1 MIDLTMIFLIILL
14 ILNVIGFIKNEVT
27 YTNRRIIRD
36 AILSY
41 NEHITLLMLTDCL
54 EKDCRNFL
62 PFSCMESYF
71 RTLFRWYDW
80 SYKNIVPP
88 DVLIKLDSYIKK

>member
-1 MIDLTMIFLIILL
+1 MIYFIIIILCILL

-27 YTNRRIIRD
+27 YENRKIIRE
-36 AILSY
+36 AIASY
-41 NEHITLLMLTDCL
+41 NERVAFLMSIEYL
-54 EKDCRNFL
+54 EKDCRNYL
-62 PFSCMESYF
+62 PYSCMESYW

-88 DVLIKLDSYIKK
+88 DVLIKLDSYIEK